1 MEETSSDD
9 DLSDWQRDKMDLAE
23 IMVKSD
29 NRVDQRLI
37 DIYRIRKAHQ
47 IGINLGFSNPGARL
61 GGKPMY
67 KKSHSSFLRPDTL

>member
-29 NRVDQRLI
+29 NRVDQRMI

-47 IGINLGFSNPGARL
+47 LGINLGFSNPGA
-61 GGKPMY
+61 GKAYKSMY
-67 KKSHSSFLRPDTL
+67 KRRRSWI

>member
-9 DLSDWQRDKMDLAE
+9 DLSDWQRDKMDFAE
-23 IMVKSD
+23 IMVESE

-47 IGINLGFSNPGARL
+47 IGINFGFNNPGA
-61 GGKPMY
+61 GKAGKTM
-67 KKSHSSFLRPDTL
+67 

>member
-1 MEETSSDD
+1 MIIRESSNLEETSSDD

-37 DIYRIRKAHQ
+37 DIYRIRKAH
-47 IGINLGFSNPGARL
+47 
-61 GGKPMY
+61 
-67 KKSHSSFLRPDTL
+67 